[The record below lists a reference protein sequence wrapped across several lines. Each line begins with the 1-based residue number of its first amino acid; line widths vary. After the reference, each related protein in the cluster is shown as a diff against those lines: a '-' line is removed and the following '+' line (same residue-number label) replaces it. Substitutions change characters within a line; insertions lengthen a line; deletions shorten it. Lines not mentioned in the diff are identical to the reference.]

1 MGRLVD
7 ASLHYGMCS
16 SSSVTLIDIKHLSY
30 RLIQQNIIF
39 TNPFR

>member
-7 ASLHYGMCS
+7 ASLHYGMC